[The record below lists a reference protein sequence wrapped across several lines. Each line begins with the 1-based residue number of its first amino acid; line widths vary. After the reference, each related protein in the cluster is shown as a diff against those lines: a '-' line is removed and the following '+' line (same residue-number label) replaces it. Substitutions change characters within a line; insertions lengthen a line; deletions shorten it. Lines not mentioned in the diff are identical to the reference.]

1 VPSLHCIHCACTAT
15 CSFSFWRRQTSEGQI
30 CGREIRERALG
41 TRRWGASKTCV
52 ESCRGHCQAVRGEK
66 VQQIAVP
73 FLLAL
78 PYFLIGL
85 ALLVWPWQYLVPSD
99 SNRKKLY
106 RSVRGTVLGH
116 FPSEMF
122 GVGAMKITT
131 QVQER
136 LICPHC
142 RVRLHSRGESF
153 VCNACGNYY
162 PVIAGIPILIDVSSS
177 AFRIDSYER
186 PRPLSGAERAKRA
199 ARDLLPRISLNVAA
213 RRNYQKFR
221 EMLFNQSSQPR
232 VLIVGG
238 ATAGAGMSEL
248 LGEQRIEFVESDVAI
263 DERTTLV
270 CDAQN
275 LPFAEETFDGVIIQA
290 VLFYLPEYGQCISE
304 IFRVLKPGGI
314 IYSESPF
321 MEQVVGGAYDFYRFT
336 LRGHEYQFRQFEK
349 LSSGVSGGPAMATA
363 WSIQYLMLSFVQN
376 AALRAATRIF
386 CKCTLFW
393 MKYLDLLLA
402 NKPGAVDA
410 AAGTY
415 FMGRRPGEARTDEQP
430 LPVEAQPATTRVPEY
445 RGLIQS
451 DVRAYR

>member
-1 VPSLHCIHCACTAT
+1 
-15 CSFSFWRRQTSEGQI
+15 
-30 CGREIRERALG
+30 
-41 TRRWGASKTCV
+41 
-52 ESCRGHCQAVRGEK
+52 
-66 VQQIAVP
+66 
-73 FLLAL
+73 
-78 PYFLIGL
+78 
-85 ALLVWPWQYLVPSD
+85 
-99 SNRKKLY
+99 
-106 RSVRGTVLGH
+106 
-116 FPSEMF
+116 
-122 GVGAMKITT
+122 MKITT

-142 RVRLHSRGESF
+142 RSRLQSRGQTFS
-153 VCNACGNYY
+153 CQGCGKLY
-162 PVIAGIPILIDVSSS
+162 PVIAGIPILIDESSS
-177 AFRIDSYER
+177 AFRIHSYER
-186 PRPLSGAERAKRA
+186 PRPLSRAERAKRT

-213 RRNYQKFR
+213 QQNYRKFR
-221 EMLFNQSSQPR
+221 ELLFTQSAQPR

-238 ATAGAGMSEL
+238 ATAGAGTGEL
-248 LGEQRIEFVESDVAI
+248 LGDQRIEFVESDVAI

-275 LPFAEETFDGVIIQA
+275 LPFASETFDGVIIQA
-290 VLFYLPEYGQCISE
+290 VLFYLPEYRRSIGE
-304 IFRVLKPGGI
+304 MFRVLKPRGI
-314 IYSESPF
+314 VYSESPF

-349 LSSGVSGGPAMATA
+349 VSSGVSGGPAMATA

-376 AALRAATRIF
+376 GALRAALRVF

-415 FMGRRPGEARTDEQP
+415 FLGRRPAEVPAAEP
-430 LPVEAQPATTRVPEY
+430 FPVAAAEPAKERVAEY
-445 RGLIQS
+445 QGLIQS